1 MSEAQWIRCP
11 SCGATNRVSQ
21 EAKEKIEGGLAPVCG
36 RCKTPLS
43 SDNRPVSVTDATFAE
58 EVERSP
64 VPVLL
69 DLWAPWC
76 GPCRMIAPVLESL
89 ASEWAGRV
97 RIAKLNVDENPATA
111 SRFNAR
117 SIPLLVV
124 IKDGREVDRIIG
136 VQPREEIERRLQRV
150 AG

>member
-1 MSEAQWIRCP
+1 M
-11 SCGATNRVSQ
+11 
-21 EAKEKIEGGLAPVCG
+21 
-36 RCKTPLS
+36 
-43 SDNRPVSVTDATFAE
+43 
-58 EVERSP
+58 
-64 VPVLL
+64 PVLL

-150 AG
+150 AS